1 MDQILKIVHVE
12 DNFLPTSGYQ
22 LNFLAK
28 WNVRHG
34 HDVTIIASDNLEPW
48 TSVGFASDSLE
59 KIDREYELQHGVKI
73 VRINSKRRIS
83 GREVLERRLFQIV
96 ADEKPDVVMV
106 HGFDTLTG
114 LRFIWKLGTLRYP
127 IISDSHMY
135 PVASVNK
142 FAKVFKIYV
151 RKLVT
156 PKIER
161 FSLKIAA
168 VSPATK
174 RFMMDSYRIPSHL
187 IPVIPFGTD
196 TDLFK
201 PDTSQRYLTRKELN
215 IPEGAFVLIYT
226 GKITEDKKVLLL
238 AEAFAK
244 MCKQK
249 ASGNLVLILVGSG
262 SGSYYEKV
270 MRTLESPKEY
280 VRYVPTQDVW
290 NLPKFY
296 QAADLAIWPGACSLS
311 FFDAQ
316 ACGLPVIA
324 ENIAGN
330 DERLSYDNGWLFK
343 SDSLSDLE
351 DKINEALELSSEE
364 LKQKGYRGM
373 EIAVKN
379 QSYDK
384 ISRDFEELMIQEIER
399 FRKGGRK

>member
-1 MDQILKIVHVE
+1 MKIVHVE

-28 WNVRHG
+28 WNVKHG
-34 HDVTIIASDNLEPW
+34 HQVTI
-48 TSVGFASDSLE
+48 VASDSLAPWTGVGFSSNSLE
-59 KIDREYELQHGVKI
+59 KMDKVYELNHAVKI
-73 VRINSKRRIS
+73 IRIHSKRRIS
-83 GREVLERRLFQIV
+83 GRELMDRKLLEIV
-96 ADEKPDVVMV
+96 SDEKPDVVMV

-114 LRFIWKLGTLRYP
+114 LRFIWKLGRLSYP
-127 IISDSHMY
+127 LISDSHMY

-142 FAKVFKIYV
+142 FAKFFRTYV
-151 RKLVT
+151 RKFIT
-156 PKIER
+156 PKIKR
-161 FSLKIAA
+161 FSLNIAA

-174 RFMMDSYRIPSHL
+174 QFMMESYRVPSEL

-201 PDTSQRYLTRKELN
+201 PDPVRSALTRRELSISEDN
-215 IPEGAFVLIYT
+215 FVLIYT
-226 GKITEDKKVLLL
+226 GKIAHDKKVLLL
-238 AEAFAK
+238 AEVFANI
-244 MCKQK
+244 CKQK
-249 ASGNLVLILVGSG
+249 VSRKPVLILVGSG
-262 SGSYYEKV
+262 NGSYYEKV
-270 MRTLESPKEY
+270 MHTLESVKQH
-280 VRYVPTQDVW
+280 VRYVPTQEVW

-296 QAADLAIWPGACSLS
+296 QAADLAVWPGACSLS

-330 DERLSYDNGWLFK
+330 DERLKYDNGWLFK
-343 SDSLSDLE
+343 PDSVSDLE
-351 DKINEALELSSEE
+351 DKIKEAFELSTEE
-364 LKQKGYRGM
+364 LKQKGHRGM

-384 ISRDFEELMIQEIER
+384 ISSEFEKLMIQEIER

>member
-1 MDQILKIVHVE
+1 MRIVHVE

-28 WNVRHG
+28 WNVKHG
-34 HDVTIIASDNLEPW
+34 HKVTIVVSDSLEPW
-48 TSVGFASDSLE
+48 TKVGFAGNSLD
-59 KIDREYELQHGVKI
+59 KIDGEYESQYSVKI
-73 VRINSKRRIS
+73 IRVHSKRRIS
-83 GREVLERRLFQIV
+83 GREVQERRLFQVV

-114 LRFIWKLGTLRYP
+114 LRFIWKLGKLSYP

-142 FAKVFKIYV
+142 FAKFFRTYV
-151 RKLVT
+151 RKFIT
-156 PKIER
+156 PKIKR
-161 FSLKIAA
+161 FSLNIAA

-174 RFMMDSYRIPSHL
+174 RFMMDSYRIPSQL

-201 PDTSQRYLTRKELN
+201 PDSVRGALTRKELN
-215 IPEGAFVLIYT
+215 IPEDTFVLIYT
-226 GKITEDKKVLLL
+226 GKIMEEKKVLLL
-238 AEAFAK
+238 AEAFASI
-244 MCKQK
+244 CKQK
-249 ASGNLVLILVGSG
+249 ASRNPVLILVGSG

-270 MRTLESPKEY
+270 IRTLESVNEY
-280 VRYVPTQDVW
+280 VRYVPTQEVW
-290 NLPKFY
+290 NLPKYY
-296 QAADLAIWPGACSLS
+296 QAADLAVWPGACSLS

-330 DERLSYDNGWLFK
+330 DERLSYDNGWLFMPN
-343 SDSLSDLE
+343 SVSDLE
-351 DKINEALELSSEE
+351 DKIKEALELPSGE

-384 ISRDFEELMIQEIER
+384 ISSEFEKLMIQEIER

>member
-1 MDQILKIVHVE
+1 MKIVHVE

-22 LNFLAK
+22 LNFIAK

-34 HDVTIIASDNLEPW
+34 HEVTIVVSDSLLPW
-48 TSVGFASDSLE
+48 TSVGFTSNSLE
-59 KIDREYELQHGVKI
+59 KTDREYESQYGVKI
-73 VRINSKRRIS
+73 VRVHSKRRIS
-83 GREVLERRLFQIV
+83 GREVLDRQLFQITD
-96 ADEKPDVVMV
+96 DEKPDVVMV
-106 HGFDTLTG
+106 HGFGTLTG
-114 LRFIWKLGTLRYP
+114 LRFIWKLGRLDYP
-127 IISDSHMY
+127 TISDSHMY
-135 PVASVNK
+135 PVASVNR

-161 FSLKIAA
+161 FSLKIVA

-174 RFMMDSYRIPSHL
+174 RFMMDSYRIPSEL

-201 PDTSQRYLTRKELN
+201 PDTSQRSLTRTELG
-215 IPEGAFVLIYT
+215 ISEDAFVLIYT
-226 GKITEDKKVLLL
+226 GKIAEDKKVLLL
-238 AEAFAK
+238 AEAFANI
-244 MCKQK
+244 CRQK
-249 ASGNLVLILVGSG
+249 TSGNPVLIIVGSG

-270 MRTLESPKEY
+270 IHTLESVNEY
-280 VRYVPTQDVW
+280 VRYVPTQEVW

-296 QAADLAIWPGACSLS
+296 QAADLAVWPGACSLS

-330 DERLSYDNGWLFK
+330 DERLSHNNGWLFNP
-343 SDSLSDLE
+343 DSLSDLE
-351 DKINEALELSSEE
+351 DKIKEALRLSSEE

-384 ISRDFEELMIQEIER
+384 ISREFENLMIQEIER
-399 FRKGGRK
+399 FRKDGRK

>member
-1 MDQILKIVHVE
+1 MKIVHVE
-12 DNFLPTSGYQ
+12 DGFFPSAGYQ

-28 WNVRHG
+28 WNIRHG
-34 HDVTIIASDNLEPW
+34 HEVVLVVGDNYAPW
-48 TSVGFASDSLE
+48 ASVGFLSGSFE
-59 KIDREYELQHGVKI
+59 RMDREYKSQHGVKI
-73 VRINSKRRIS
+73 IRVHSKGRIS
-83 GREVLERRLFQIV
+83 GREVLERQLFQIV
-96 ADEKPDVVMV
+96 DDEKPDVVMV

-114 LRFIWKLGTLRYP
+114 LRFIWKLGKLNYP

-142 FAKVFKIYV
+142 FARLFRTYV
-151 RKLVT
+151 RKFIT
-156 PKIER
+156 PKIKR

-174 RFMMDSYRIPSHL
+174 QFMMKSYRIPSEL

-201 PDTSQRYLTRKELN
+201 PDASQRRLTRTELG
-215 IPEGAFVLIYT
+215 ICQDDFVLIYT

-238 AEAFAK
+238 AEAFANI
-244 MCKQK
+244 CKQK
-249 ASGNLVLILVGSG
+249 TSGNPVLILVGSG

-270 MRTLESPKEY
+270 IHTLESVKEY
-280 VRYVPTQDVW
+280 VRHVPTQEVW

-296 QAADLAIWPGACSLS
+296 QAADLAVWPGACSLS

-330 DERLSYDNGWLFK
+330 DERLSHNNGWLFNP
-343 SDSLSDLE
+343 DSLSDLE
-351 DKINEALELSSEE
+351 DKIKEALRLSSEE
-364 LKQKGYRGM
+364 LKQKGYRGI

-384 ISRDFEELMIQEIER
+384 ISREFEELMMQEIER

>member
-1 MDQILKIVHVE
+1 MKIVHVE

-28 WNVRHG
+28 WNVKHG
-34 HDVTIIASDNLEPW
+34 HEVAI
-48 TSVGFASDSLE
+48 VVSDSLVPWTGVGFTSNSLE
-59 KIDREYELQHGVKI
+59 KMDREYELQHGVKI
-73 VRINSKRRIS
+73 IRVHSRRRIS
-83 GREVLERRLFQIV
+83 GREVLERQLFQIV
-96 ADEKPDVVMV
+96 NDEKPHVVMV

-114 LRFIWKLGTLRYP
+114 LRFIWKLGKLNYP

-142 FAKVFKIYV
+142 FAKFFRTYV
-151 RKLVT
+151 RKFIT
-156 PKIER
+156 PKIKR

-174 RFMMDSYRIPSHL
+174 QFMMESYRVPSEL
-187 IPVIPFGTD
+187 VPVIPFGTD

-201 PDTSQRYLTRKELN
+201 PDASQRSLTRTELG
-215 IPEGAFVLIYT
+215 ISEDAFVLIYT
-226 GKITEDKKVLLL
+226 GKIAEDKEVLLL
-238 AEAFAK
+238 AEAFANI
-244 MCKQK
+244 CKQK
-249 ASGNLVLILVGSG
+249 TSGNPFLILVGSG
-262 SGSYYEKV
+262 IGSYYEKV
-270 MRTLESPKEY
+270 IHTLESVNEY
-280 VRYVPTQDVW
+280 VRYVPTQEVW

-330 DERLSYDNGWLFK
+330 DERLSHNNGWLFK
-343 SDSLSDLE
+343 SDSVNDLE
-351 DKINEALELSSEE
+351 DKINEAIELSSEE

-373 EIAVKN
+373 EIAVEN
-379 QSYDK
+379 QSYDR
-384 ISRDFEELMIQEIER
+384 ISSEFEKLMIQEIER